1 VEHAAASFKEWLGP
15 VRCTFTGMFECNIY
29 KQFRCAAPKFSIGE
43 IAALKII
50 NKMIETARLVIK
62 PLTYEQLVKYTKCDN
77 SLEEELNLNETSRTI
92 SPELKEAF
100 EQTILPNVA
109 DKTKNYLYSTLWTG
123 ISKVENKMIGDL
135 CIVGEPNADG
145 EIEIGY
151 GTYDEF
157 QGKGFMT
164 EIVGGMIEWIKTQP
178 IVKSIVAST
187 DKTNLASFKVLEK
200 NNFIK
205 IGETETLFNWRLEM

>member
-1 VEHAAASFKEWLGP
+1 
-15 VRCTFTGMFECNIY
+15 
-29 KQFRCAAPKFSIGE
+29 
-43 IAALKII
+43 
-50 NKMIETARLVIK
+50 MIETERLLIK

-109 DKTKNYLYSTLWTG
+109 DKSKNYLYSTLWTA
-123 ISKVENKMIGDL
+123 ISKAENKMIGDL
-135 CIVGEPNADG
+135 CIVGEPNLVG

-157 QGKGFMT
+157 QGMGFMT
-164 EIVGGMIEWIKTQP
+164 EIVSGIIVWTKTQP
-178 IVKSIVAST
+178 NVKAIIAST
-187 DKTNLASFKVLEK
+187 EKTNAASFKVLEK
-200 NNFIK
+200 NNFVK
-205 IGETETLFNWRLEM
+205 ISETATLFNWKLEIFT

>member
-1 VEHAAASFKEWLGP
+1 MVE
-15 VRCTFTGMFECNIY
+15 TN
-29 KQFRCAAPKFSIGE
+29 
-43 IAALKII
+43 
-50 NKMIETARLVIK
+50 RLILR
-62 PLTYEQLVKYTKCDN
+62 PLTYAQLVKYAKCDN
-77 SLEEELNLNETSRTI
+77 SLEDELNLNKTSRTI
-92 SPELKEAF
+92 SPELKEAL

-109 DKTKNYLYSTLWTG
+109 DQSKNYLYSTIWTA
-123 ISKVENKMIGDL
+123 ISKAQNKMIGDL

-164 EIVGGMIEWIKTQP
+164 EIVSGIIEWAKKQSS
-178 IVKSIVAST
+178 VKSIIAST
-187 DKTNLASFKVLEK
+187 DKTNLASFKVLQK

-205 IGETETLFNWRLEM
+205 VGETETAFNWKLDIHTVLAERL

>member
-1 VEHAAASFKEWLGP
+1 
-15 VRCTFTGMFECNIY
+15 
-29 KQFRCAAPKFSIGE
+29 
-43 IAALKII
+43 
-50 NKMIETARLVIK
+50 MIETERLILK
-62 PLTYEQLVKYTKCDN
+62 PLTYDQLVKYTKCDN

-92 SPELKEAF
+92 SSELKEAI
-100 EQTILPNVA
+100 EQTILPGVA
-109 DKTKNYLYSTLWTG
+109 DKTRNYLYSTLWTA
-123 ISKVENKMIGDL
+123 ISKAENKMIGDL

-164 EIVGGMIEWIKTQP
+164 EIVGGIIKWTKTQSK
-178 IVKSIVAST
+178 VKSIIAST
-187 DKTNLASFKVLEK
+187 DKTNTASFKVLEK

-205 IGETETLFNWRLEM
+205 VGETEILFNWKLEMNNQIID

>member
-1 VEHAAASFKEWLGP
+1 
-15 VRCTFTGMFECNIY
+15 
-29 KQFRCAAPKFSIGE
+29 
-43 IAALKII
+43 
-50 NKMIETARLVIK
+50 MIETKRLILR
-62 PLTYEQLVKYTKCDN
+62 PLTYDQLVKYTKCDN

-92 SPELKEAF
+92 SPELKEAL

-109 DKTKNYLYSTLWTG
+109 DKTKNYLYSTLWTA
-123 ISKVENKMIGDL
+123 ISKTENKMIGDL

-164 EIVGGMIEWIKTQP
+164 EIVGGIIEWAKMQP
-178 IVKSIVAST
+178 NVKSIIAST
-187 DKTNLASFKVLEK
+187 DKSNTASFKVLQK
-200 NNFIK
+200 NNFDK
-205 IGETETLFNWRLEM
+205 IGEKDTQLNWKLIIN